1 MVSLYKNLLAAT
13 VLLAVGA
20 VWSLLETV
28 HGAPPSFP
36 AHALIFGSLIFM
48 TVQIAR
54 YWWLREY
61 LCNQEKAKQ
70 YADMQR
76 EYLLR
81 NQEEA
86 KQGADVQ
93 R

>member
-20 VWSLLETV
+20 VWTLLDMV

-36 AHALIFGSLIFM
+36 AHALIFGSFIFM
-48 TVQIAR
+48 NVQIAR
-54 YWWLREY
+54 YWLRE
-61 LCNQEKAKQ
+61 
-70 YADMQR
+70 
-76 EYLLR
+76 LR

-86 KQGADVQ
+86 RQDADMQ